1 MLIYVKVFNGKTID
15 LDVESFDTI
24 EKVKEKIQNIEG
36 FSSSEQRLIF
46 AGMGLEDGRTLSDY
60 NIQMDSILNL
70 VLRMKQMFIQINA
83 GEPVVIMFF
92 DNEKIEQI
100 KQKIED
106 VVAIPIE
113 KQRLFFNGELLEND
127 KSAVLYHIPKDSLVQ
142 LDKV

>member
-127 KSAVLYHIPKDSLVQ
+127 KSAVLYHIPKDSLIQ

>member
-113 KQRLFFNGELLEND
+113 KQRLFFNGELLAND
-127 KSAVLYHIPKDSLVQ
+127 RFVVYYSIPKDGLVQ
-142 LDKV
+142 LDKI

>member
-127 KSAVLYHIPKDSLVQ
+127 KSAVLYYIPKDSLVQ